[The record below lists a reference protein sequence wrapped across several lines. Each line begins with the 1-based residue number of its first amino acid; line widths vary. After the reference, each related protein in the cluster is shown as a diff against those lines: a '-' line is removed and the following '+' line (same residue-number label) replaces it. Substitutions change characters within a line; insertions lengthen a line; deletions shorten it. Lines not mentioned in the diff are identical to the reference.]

1 MKPIS
6 QTWPSSSPQSQAQW
20 SRELREPAVEGV
32 TAASTLP
39 GARAVGFREPLRDE
53 PELDK
58 TVPRFLGAPFSGGE
72 KAKASARAGPWGR
85 RHITGT
91 PQACQRP
98 HTSTGSSRGHHG
110 PANGPARPRGQQ
122 ARTLAGPGR
131 HPAAR
136 GGRPAERA
144 GRDSASGHRHAG
156 PMRSRPV
163 PSTGRRR
170 CGRGH
175 LLCTCSRPFI
185 LSLRRDAVSRFPQVP
200 FKKIR

>member
-6 QTWPSSSPQSQAQW
+6 QTWPSGSPQSQAQR

-39 GARAVGFREPLRDE
+39 GAGAVGFREPLRDE

-98 HTSTGSSRGHHG
+98 RTSTGSSRGHHG

-136 GGRPAERA
+136 GGRPAER
-144 GRDSASGHRHAG
+144 GGGDSASGQG
-156 PMRSRPV
+156 
-163 PSTGRRR
+163 R
-170 CGRGH
+170 CGAV
-175 LLCTCSRPFI
+175 LCHR
-185 LSLRRDAVSRFPQVP
+185 LADVAVAEATFCAPAHVRLFSPCVEMLFPDFP
-200 FKKIR
+200 RYRLKK